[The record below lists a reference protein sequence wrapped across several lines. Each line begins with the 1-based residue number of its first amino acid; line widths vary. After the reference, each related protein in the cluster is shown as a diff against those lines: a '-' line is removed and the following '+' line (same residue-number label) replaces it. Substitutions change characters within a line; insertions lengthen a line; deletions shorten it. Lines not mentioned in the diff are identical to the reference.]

1 MWINNKVAFVHMHM
15 KFPSAFGGYFI
26 HINIPFIEKINLTLG
41 FICVHEEILGF

>member
-26 HINIPFIEKINLTLG
+26 HINNPFVEFFYN
-41 FICVHEEILGF
+41 FRVCM